1 MLLLT
6 IVTIKTRND
15 IKKSYIKKFKVKYP
29 IGSLVKLREHKLYTQ
44 KPIESIGLILN
55 IDYENEEVLILT
67 SNVVFP
73 MNIQYFRNCAKTI
86 QRPYEKQLSAR

>member
-6 IVTIKTRND
+6 IAIIKTRND

-44 KPIESIGLILN
+44 KPIESIGIILD
-55 IDYENEEVLILT
+55 IDYEKEEVLILT
-67 SNVVFP
+67 NNVLYRKK
-73 MNIQYFRNCAKTI
+73 MQHFRNCAKTI
-86 QRPYEKQLSAR
+86 QRPYKK